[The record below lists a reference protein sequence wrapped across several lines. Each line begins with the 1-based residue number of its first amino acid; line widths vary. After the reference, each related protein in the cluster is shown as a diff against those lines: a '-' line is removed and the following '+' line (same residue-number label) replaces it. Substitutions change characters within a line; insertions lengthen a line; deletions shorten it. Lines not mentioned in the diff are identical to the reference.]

1 MARLL
6 IFPALIAVAAAVP
19 ASAQDGTPMPPARES
34 RVEVFGNDPCPRS
47 TDGEIVVCARR
58 PEEERYRI
66 PAPLRHGSHPPEQ
79 SWGARAET
87 MDEVSSQVLPN
98 SCSVVGSYGQSGCQA
113 AFIRQ
118 WYASRRASRV
128 GP

>member
-6 IFPALIAVAAAVP
+6 ILPALIAVAAAVP
-19 ASAQDGTPMPPARES
+19 VLAQDGPSAPARES
-34 RVEVFGNDPCPRS
+34 RVEVFGSDPCPQS

-66 PAPLRHGSHPPEQ
+66 PAPLRHGRNPPEQ
-79 SWGARAET
+79 AWGARAAT

-98 SCSVVGSYGQSGCQA
+98 SCSTVGSYGQSGCQA

>member
-6 IFPALIAVAAAVP
+6 ILPALVAVAAAVP
-19 ASAQDGTPMPPARES
+19 VFAQEGPTVPARES
-34 RVEVFGNDPCPRS
+34 RVEVFGNDPCPQS
-47 TDGEIVVCARR
+47 TEGEIVVCARR

-66 PAPLRHGSHPPEQ
+66 PAPLRHGRNPPEQ
-79 SWGARAET
+79 AWGARAET

-98 SCSVVGSYGQSGCQA
+98 SCSTVGSYGQSGCQA

-118 WYASRRASRV
+118 WYASRRAGRV